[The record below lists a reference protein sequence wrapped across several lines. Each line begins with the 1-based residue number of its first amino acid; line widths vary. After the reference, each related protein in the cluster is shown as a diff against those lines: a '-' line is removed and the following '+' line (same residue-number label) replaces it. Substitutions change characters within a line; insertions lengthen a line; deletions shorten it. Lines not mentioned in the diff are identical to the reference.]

1 MNYTPKEFYLLKQ
14 ANEQKRLDQLELE
27 AVKALMMRKAYHSDK
42 KNMTVLDFFDR
53 EKASMSEAD
62 RAGVF
67 AQKVKETQQNQLW
80 LNQIDFSSV
89 KGGK

>member
-1 MNYTPKEFYLLKQ
+1 MNYTPKEFYLLKK
-14 ANEQKRLDQLELE
+14 ADEQKRLDQLELE

-42 KNMTVLDFFDR
+42 KHMTVADFFDR
-53 EKASMSEAD
+53 EKAAMSEQD
-62 RAGVF
+62 R
-67 AQKVKETQQNQLW
+67 QKVFTQKVEEAQQNQVW